1 MNVDPSKP
9 MFIQNQNQDVMGLS
23 ELTKPTFPSDRQT
36 YSSQQSSSDVPANGE
51 HKKESGINHHE
62 IENHRVTHDEVENHE
77 TEKDRANHSQLVE
90 YIIDAFKPEVPSISS
105 SVRAVADRLAR
116 EVERICEKSDRIQT
130 SGDVEQWQH
139 TLAQHRVKK
148 CLGYFRLGSQRGRVE
163 LHSNLSAMVY
173 RHIAPTRSHLG
184 FQARYNLIEDF
195 LQGFYIE
202 VLKNF
207 RKENQL
213 PYDYQPR
220 TRIELSEYMAFTEQY
235 AKRRI
240 SLRGLRNQ
248 QLVVL
253 RAQAFSQRQPLET
266 SMDIELAVESAK
278 TEEAEVHNRS
288 PLVQQIRERLVS
300 EAIDP
305 ADSVLRDRVITELI
319 QYLTDQGQKD
329 CVDYLI
335 LKLKD
340 LSAPEIDEILE
351 LTPRQRDYLQQRFKY
366 HVEKFA
372 CSHNWRTVHQWLGAD
387 LDQNLGM
394 PINEWND
401 FVKQL
406 SPTQQKLLELKGEQ
420 YQNQEEAALSDR
432 EIAKLLNCTPKQ
444 VKRNWDRLLNLAWK
458 YRNTQTEVHNG

>member
-9 MFIQNQNQDVMGLS
+9 MYIPNQSQDNMGVS
-23 ELTKPTFPSDRQT
+23 ELTKPSVYSDLQAT
-36 YSSQQSSSDVPANGE
+36 LSQSLLQEEAEAEHLKLVDYVIAAFQSD
-51 HKKESGINHHE
+51 I
-62 IENHRVTHDEVENHE
+62 
-77 TEKDRANHSQLVE
+77 
-90 YIIDAFKPEVPSISS
+90 PSISS
-105 SVRAVADRLAR
+105 SVRRVAERISR
-116 EVERICEKSDRIQT
+116 EVARICEKSDRIQT
-130 SGDVEQWQH
+130 SGDVEEWQH

-148 CLGYFRLGSQRGRVE
+148 CLIYYRLGSQRGRVE

-173 RHIAPTRSHLG
+173 RHIAPSRAQLG

-207 RKENQL
+207 RKEHQL
-213 PYDYQPR
+213 PGDYRPR
-220 TRIELSEYMAFTEQY
+220 TRIELAEYMAFTEQY

-240 SLRGLRNQ
+240 SLPGRRNQ

-253 RAQAFSQRQPLET
+253 RAQAFSHRQPLET

-278 TEEAEVHNRS
+278 TEEAEIHSRS
-288 PLVQQIRERLVS
+288 PMVQQVREQMV
-300 EAIDP
+300 ADAVDP

-319 QYLTDQGQKD
+319 QYLGDQGQED
-329 CVDYLI
+329 CINYLT

-340 LSAPEIDEILE
+340 LPAPEIDEILE

-372 CSHNWRTVHQWLGAD
+372 CSHNWQIVHQWLGAD

-394 PINEWND
+394 PINEWNSFLD
-401 FVKQL
+401 DL
-406 SPTQQKLLELKGEQ
+406 SPVQRQLLELKGEQ
-420 YQNQEEAALSDR
+420 YQAQNESCLSDR
-432 EIAKLLNCTPKQ
+432 EIAKILNCTPKQ

-458 YRNTQTEVHNG
+458 YRNTQPEVRNG

>member
-9 MFIQNQNQDVMGLS
+9 MYIENQNRDSMGIS
-23 ELTKPTFPSDRQT
+23 ELTKPTFHNDLQT
-36 YSSQQSSSDVPANGE
+36 TLSQYDSTE
-51 HKKESGINHHE
+51 
-62 IENHRVTHDEVENHE
+62 EVSADHL
-77 TEKDRANHSQLVE
+77 KLVE
-90 YIIDAFKPEVPSISS
+90 YIISSFQSDIPSISS
-105 SVRAVADRLAR
+105 SVRGVAERLSK

-130 SGDVEQWQH
+130 SGDVEEWLH
-139 TLAQHRVKK
+139 TLSQHRVKK
-148 CLGYFRLGSQRGRVE
+148 CLTYYRLGSQQGRVE

-173 RHIAPTRSHLG
+173 RHIAPSRAQLG

-207 RKENQL
+207 RKEHEL
-213 PYDYQPR
+213 PADYRPR

-240 SLRGLRNQ
+240 SLPGRRNQ

-253 RAQAFSQRQPLET
+253 RAQAFSHRQPLET
-266 SMDIELAVESAK
+266 SMDIEMAVESAK
-278 TEEAEVHNRS
+278 TEEAEIHSRS
-288 PLVQQIRERLVS
+288 PLVQQVREQMVAD
-300 EAIDP
+300 AIDP

-319 QYLTDQGQKD
+319 QYLSDQGQED
-329 CVDYLI
+329 CINYLT

-340 LSAPEIDEILE
+340 LSAPEIDEILS

-372 CSHNWRTVHQWLGAD
+372 CSHNWQIVHQWLGAD

-394 PINEWND
+394 PANEWND
-401 FVKQL
+401 FLQQL
-406 SPTQQKLLELKGEQ
+406 SPIQQQLLQLKGEQ
-420 YQNQEEAALSDR
+420 YQNQNESTLSDR
-432 EIAKLLNCTPKQ
+432 EIAKILNCTPKQ

-458 YRNTQTEVHNG
+458 YRNTQAEARNR

>member
-1 MNVDPSKP
+1 MSQFIVVHHQKKGPIMNVDPSKP
-9 MFIQNQNQDVMGLS
+9 MYIQNQDGMGIS
-23 ELTKPTFPSDRQT
+23 EQTKPKFHSDLHST
-36 YSSQQSSSDVPANGE
+36 LSQHQSDDDDSADLLA
-51 HKKESGINHHE
+51 
-62 IENHRVTHDEVENHE
+62 
-77 TEKDRANHSQLVE
+77 LVE
-90 YIIDAFKPEVPSISS
+90 YIISVFTADIPSVSS
-105 SVRAVADRLAR
+105 SMR
-116 EVERICEKSDRIQT
+116 EVAKRLSKEVKRICEKSDRIQT
-130 SGDVEQWQH
+130 SGDVEEWQH

-148 CLGYFRLGSQRGRVE
+148 CLLYFHLGSQRGRVE

-173 RHIAPTRSHLG
+173 RHIAPSRAHLG

-207 RKENQL
+207 RKEHEL
-213 PYDYQPR
+213 PSDYRPR

-240 SLRGLRNQ
+240 SLPGRRNQ

-253 RAQAFSQRQPLET
+253 RAQAFSQRQPIET

-278 TEEAEVHNRS
+278 TEEAEIHNRS
-288 PLVQQIRERLVS
+288 PIVQQVREQMV
-300 EAIDP
+300 ADAVDP
-305 ADSVLRDRVITELI
+305 ADSVLRDRVISELM
-319 QYLTDQGQKD
+319 QYLNDQGQDD
-329 CVDYLI
+329 CINYLT
-335 LKLKD
+335 LKLQD

-351 LTPRQRDYLQQRFKY
+351 LSPRQRDYLQQRFKY

-372 CSHNWRTVHQWLGAD
+372 CSHNWQIVHQWLGAD

-394 PINEWND
+394 PLNEWND
-401 FVKQL
+401 FLQKL
-406 SPTQQKLLELKGEQ
+406 SPIQRQLLELKGEQ
-420 YQNQEEAALSDR
+420 YQNQNEPTLTDR

-458 YRNTQTEVHNG
+458 FRNTQTEVRNG

>member
-9 MFIQNQNQDVMGLS
+9 MYISNQSQDNMGVS
-23 ELTKPTFPSDRQT
+23 ELTKPSVYSDLQV
-36 YSSQQSSSDVPANGE
+36 SLSQSLLQEEAEAEHLKLVDYVITAFQSD
-51 HKKESGINHHE
+51 I
-62 IENHRVTHDEVENHE
+62 
-77 TEKDRANHSQLVE
+77 
-90 YIIDAFKPEVPSISS
+90 PSISS
-105 SVRAVADRLAR
+105 SVRRVAERISR
-116 EVERICEKSDRIQT
+116 EVARICEKSDRIQT
-130 SGDVEQWQH
+130 SGDVEEWQH

-148 CLGYFRLGSQRGRVE
+148 CLIYYRLGSQRGRVE

-173 RHIAPTRSHLG
+173 RHIAPSRAQLG

-207 RKENQL
+207 RKEHQL
-213 PYDYQPR
+213 PGDYRPR
-220 TRIELSEYMAFTEQY
+220 TRIELAEYMAFTEQY

-240 SLRGLRNQ
+240 SLPGRRNQ

-253 RAQAFSQRQPLET
+253 RAQAFSHRQPLET

-278 TEEAEVHNRS
+278 TEEAEIHSRS
-288 PLVQQIRERLVS
+288 PIVQQVREQMV
-300 EAIDP
+300 ADAVDP

-319 QYLTDQGQKD
+319 QYLGDQGQED
-329 CVDYLI
+329 CINYLT

-340 LSAPEIDEILE
+340 LPAPEIDEILE

-372 CSHNWRTVHQWLGAD
+372 CSHNWQIVHQWLGAD

-394 PINEWND
+394 PINEWNSFLD
-401 FVKQL
+401 DL
-406 SPTQQKLLELKGEQ
+406 SPVQRQLLELKGEQ
-420 YQNQEEAALSDR
+420 YQAQNESCLSDR
-432 EIAKLLNCTPKQ
+432 EIAKILNCTPKQ

-458 YRNTQTEVHNG
+458 YRNTQPEVRNG

>member
-1 MNVDPSKP
+1 MNVDPLKP
-9 MFIQNQNQDVMGLS
+9 MYIQNQDSMGVS
-23 ELTKPTFPSDRQT
+23 ELTPSPLQNDLADDPA
-36 YSSQQSSSDVPANGE
+36 QQASAAERS
-51 HKKESGINHHE
+51 
-62 IENHRVTHDEVENHE
+62 
-77 TEKDRANHSQLVE
+77 ANHFRLVT
-90 YIIDAFKPEVPSISS
+90 YIITAFQADIPSISS
-105 SVRAVADRLAR
+105 SVRRVADRLSR

-130 SGDVEQWQH
+130 SGDVEQWQQ

-148 CLGYFRLGSQRGRVE
+148 CLSYYHLGSQRGRVE

-173 RHIAPTRSHLG
+173 RHIAPSRSHLG

-207 RKENQL
+207 RKENEL
-213 PYDYQPR
+213 PHDYRPR

-240 SLRGLRNQ
+240 SLPGRRNQ

-253 RAQAFSQRQPLET
+253 RAQAFSQRQPIET

-278 TEEAEVHNRS
+278 TEEAELHNRS
-288 PLVQQIRERLVS
+288 PIVQQVREQLV
-300 EAIDP
+300 ADAVDP
-305 ADSVLRDRVITELI
+305 ADSVLRDRVINELV
-319 QYLTDQGQKD
+319 QYLSDQGQDD
-329 CVDYLI
+329 CINYLT
-335 LKLKD
+335 LKLQD

-372 CSHNWRTVHQWLGAD
+372 CSHNWQIVHQWLGAD

-394 PINEWND
+394 PMNEWND
-401 FVKQL
+401 FLQQL
-406 SPTQQKLLELKGEQ
+406 SPIQRQLLQLKGEQ
-420 YQNQEEAALSDR
+420 YQKQDETALSDR

-444 VKRNWDRLLNLAWK
+444 VKRNWDRLLNQAWK
-458 YRNTQTEVHNG
+458 FRNTQSEARNG